1 MRYRGVGATVG
12 GRARDLKVFPLF
24 TACSV
29 FAVFAVFAMFAVCT
43 GSIGLPEPLRTT
55 VTDRYTACRRN
66 AQRRAIA
73 SRVAPR

>member
-29 FAVFAVFAMFAVCT
+29 FAVFAMFAVCT
-43 GSIGLPEPLRTT
+43 GSIGLPEPLCTT